1 MVDIP
6 LPESAASVGMVPPLP
21 IPEKFRDART
31 GALRVDALLKS
42 YLELERRLSSQG
54 RSRQGPAAV
63 AAEPVAEAGP
73 AAVEPASGDPASI
86 NPAPINPPPINP
98 AALDPAQLR
107 RLLGAPE
114 TPDGYSI
121 ACDHGLFQPDP
132 EINGRL
138 FEAGYTP
145 DQAQLLYDLAAE
157 RMVPLIQ
164 TMAAEFQAER
174 EVEKLVARFGGE
186 ERWREVSRQ
195 LLAWAGKTLPPAA
208 VEGLASSYEGV
219 MALYAMMT
227 GSEPAALSMAGNRP
241 GGGEGEG
248 ELRTL
253 MRDPRYWRDRDPAVI
268 ARVTEGFQRLYPGQ
282 G

>member
-1 MVDIP
+1 MADT
-6 LPESAASVGMVPPLP
+6 LLTESSAAPVDTVPPLP
-21 IPEKFRDART
+21 IPEKFRDPRT
-31 GALRVDALLKS
+31 GALRVEALLKS

-54 RSRQGPAAV
+54 QSRQAPPDTAPELPPQAA
-63 AAEPVAEAGP
+63 PF
-73 AAVEPASGDPASI
+73 DPASFD
-86 NPAPINPPPINP
+86 PAKFDL
-98 AALDPAQLR
+98 AGLDPAQRR

-121 ACDHGLFQPDP
+121 ACNHGLFQPDP

-138 FEAGYTP
+138 HEAGYTA

-157 RMVPLIQ
+157 RMIPLIQ
-164 TMAAEFQAER
+164 AMAAEFQAER
-174 EVEKLVARFGGE
+174 EVERLVARFGGE

-195 LLAWAGKTLPPAA
+195 LLAWAGKTLPAAA
-208 VEGLASSYEGV
+208 VEGLATTYEGV

-227 GSEPAALSMAGNRP
+227 GSEPAALSMAGNRA
-241 GGGEGEG
+241 GGGEGES

-253 MRDPRYWRDRDPAVI
+253 MRDPRYWRERDPAVI

>member
-1 MVDIP
+1 MADTLLTEAP
-6 LPESAASVGMVPPLP
+6 AAAPAADAVPPLP
-21 IPEKFRDART
+21 VPEKFRDPKT
-31 GALRVDALLKS
+31 GALRVEALLKS
-42 YLELERRLSSQG
+42 YLELERRLSQSPQ
-54 RSRQGPAAV
+54 QQPAESAV
-63 AAEPVAEAGP
+63 ASP
-73 AAVEPASGDPASI
+73 DPASF
-86 NPAPINPPPINP
+86 
-98 AALDPAQLR
+98 DPASLEPVQLR

-114 TPDGYSI
+114 SAEGYCI

-145 DQAQLLYDLAAE
+145 AQAQLLYDLAAE

-164 TMAAEFQAER
+164 TVASEFQAER
-174 EVEKLVARFGGE
+174 EVERLVARFGGE

-208 VEGLASSYEGV
+208 VEGLATSYEGV
-219 MALYAMMT
+219 MALYSMMT
-227 GSEPAALSMAGNRP
+227 GSEPSALSMAGSRP
-241 GGGEGEG
+241 GGGDGEA

-268 ARVTEGFQRLYPGQ
+268 ARVTDGFQRLYPSQ